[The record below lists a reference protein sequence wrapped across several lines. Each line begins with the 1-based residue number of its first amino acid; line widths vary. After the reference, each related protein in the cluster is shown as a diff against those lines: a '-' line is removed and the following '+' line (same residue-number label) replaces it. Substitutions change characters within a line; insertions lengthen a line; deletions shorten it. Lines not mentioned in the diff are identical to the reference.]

1 MLINNII
8 SHITPVR
15 NTSVFASSLDIGKAK
30 YKRGGS
36 PNVGQWAFIIAVY
49 CVLLQNCTTFI
60 FKDRPSMPRKSYL
73 FLVFPLISLS
83 GSASNNLFNIKVF
96 SFLLYFLGFI
106 HDTDFFVN
114 DTTRIVSHQQLKNQT
129 PIS

>member
-1 MLINNII
+1 
-8 SHITPVR
+8 
-15 NTSVFASSLDIGKAK
+15 
-30 YKRGGS
+30 
-36 PNVGQWAFIIAVY
+36 
-49 CVLLQNCTTFI
+49 
-60 FKDRPSMPRKSYL
+60 MPRKSYL